1 MLLRT
6 SISKYKKFFQN
17 TLNNFKSLFSP
28 SYQKI
33 PKTPPHN
40 HSSNNDL
47 EKFYSDFTEKWDSE
61 KGKSKK
67 RRKNKVMLS
76 SSTTKQ
82 EEELHV
88 HNHNENLV
96 ALNNAK
102 KNGMEKSEEI
112 EEEQRNKRSLYHQR
126 GNKQDSSSM
135 LNSKSMVEK
144 KLKELEMLEMS
155 NVDYILDIEEVLHY
169 YSRLTC
175 PSYLEIVDKFFVEM
189 YSEFFGCPETPA
201 SVNSKLKMR
210 SVRS

>member
-6 SISKYKKFFQN
+6 SISKYKKFFQK

-33 PKTPPHN
+33 PKTPLHDQ
-40 HSSNNDL
+40 SSYNELD
-47 EKFYSDFTEKWDSE
+47 KFYSDFTEKWDSE

-67 RRKNKVMLS
+67 RSKNKVMLS
-76 SSTTKQ
+76 SSTKQ
-82 EEELHV
+82 VEEEARTKLHD
-88 HNHNENLV
+88 EGLV
-96 ALNNAK
+96 SLNNELQK
-102 KNGMEKSEEI
+102 REKF
-112 EEEQRNKRSLYHQR
+112 EEQKIKKSLIHQR

-135 LNSKSMVEK
+135 LNSKRVVEK

-175 PSYLEIVDKFFVEM
+175 PLYIEIVDKFFMEM

-201 SVNSKLKMR
+201 SVNSKLQKMR
-210 SVRS
+210 SVTMRS

>member
-17 TLNNFKSLFSP
+17 TLNNFKSLFSR

-40 HSSNNDL
+40 HSSYNDL

-102 KNGMEKSEEI
+102 EKNEMEKSEELDG
-112 EEEQRNKRSLYHQR
+112 EQC
-126 GNKQDSSSM
+126 KQDSSSM
-135 LNSKSMVEK
+135 FNSKSMVEK

>member
-6 SISKYKKFFQN
+6 SISKYKKFFQK

-33 PKTPPHN
+33 PKTPLHDQ
-40 HSSNNDL
+40 SSYNELD
-47 EKFYSDFTEKWDSE
+47 KFYSDFTEKWDSE

-67 RRKNKVMLS
+67 RSKNKVMLS
-76 SSTTKQ
+76 SSTKQ
-82 EEELHV
+82 VEEEARTKLHD
-88 HNHNENLV
+88 EGLV
-96 ALNNAK
+96 GLNNELQK
-102 KNGMEKSEEI
+102 REKF
-112 EEEQRNKRSLYHQR
+112 EEQKIKKSLIHQR

-135 LNSKSMVEK
+135 LNSKRVVEK

-175 PSYLEIVDKFFVEM
+175 PLYIEIVDKFFMEM

-201 SVNSKLKMR
+201 SVNSKLQKMR
-210 SVRS
+210 SVTMRS